1 MKIRGFE
8 AFDLRNALGICG
20 CGIPGEAY
28 EKVHEML
35 VRARDRKDLI
45 TAQGDSLLTGYQY
58 FMAYT
63 LDDHELISHGYCIDN
78 AWITEKGL
86 AMIEFIELI
95 RPHDYEYAELPN
107 GEPWFEGE
115 VIS

>member
-20 CGIPGEAY
+20 CGLPEKAY
-28 EKVHEML
+28 EEVYEML
-35 VRARDRKDLI
+35 TRARCRKKLI
-45 TAQGDSLLTGYQY
+45 TARGKSQLIAYQY

-63 LDDHELISHGYCIDN
+63 LNDRGFIDHGSCIDR
-78 AWITEKGL
+78 AWLTDKGL

-95 RPHDYEYAELPN
+95 RPHDYVYAEFCDGTPCFN
-107 GEPWFEGE
+107 G
-115 VIS
+115 